1 MVYLTLKEASK
12 ATGLNEAT
20 IRRLCKKPDSK
31 SFIRMKDGKKGPQ
44 YTIQSNY
51 LFSIYEPKEQDYTR
65 IDKGVDRI
73 DNKPIQ
79 EYTMVLAA
87 KDELIQSLKS
97 ENSYLRDENRN
108 LREENRDLK
117 LLPPAPVQVTA
128 PASNNRVSNLL
139 YMLAGIIM
147 LLGIAVMFV
156 YILVRHER
164 TVTF

>member
-1 MVYLTLKEASK
+1 MVYLTLKEASE

-31 SFIRMKDGKKGPQ
+31 PFIRMKDGKKGPQ

-65 IDKGVDRI
+65 LHKEADRI

-87 KDELIQSLKS
+87 KDELIQALKS
-97 ENSYLRDENRN
+97 ENSYLRDENKN

-117 LLPPAPVQVTA
+117 LLPPASVQVTT
-128 PASNNRVSNLL
+128 PASDTRNDSLL
-139 YMLAGIIM
+139 YILAGIIM
-147 LLGIAVMFV
+147 LLVIAVVFA
-156 YILVRHER
+156 YILVRH
-164 TVTF
+164 